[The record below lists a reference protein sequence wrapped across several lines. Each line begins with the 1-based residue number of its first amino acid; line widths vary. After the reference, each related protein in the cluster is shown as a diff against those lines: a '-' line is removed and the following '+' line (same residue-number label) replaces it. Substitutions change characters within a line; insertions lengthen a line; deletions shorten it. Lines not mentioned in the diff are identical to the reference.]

1 MTSGVIVAG
10 NRVTVR
16 SVQLY
21 TRTAGT
27 GLPVVLLHAFPL
39 SSAMWLAQREGLA
52 RACRVITPDLRGFGG
67 SRLGDD
73 EPSLDLMAD
82 DVARVLDAEGVE
94 RAVIGGLS
102 MGGYVTMAFC
112 RRHPDRVLGVI
123 LAATK
128 ASPDTDA
135 ARGNRERVAR
145 EVLADGSDVLV
156 REVLPGLTGPTT
168 RQRRAMVSG
177 RVKGLVQS
185 APPQAVAWAQRAM
198 AGRPDSFDTLAGLK
212 VPALVLAGE
221 EDELAPPSDAR
232 AMAEAVPEGRLEVIP
247 EAGHLIAVEQPEA
260 FNEAVARFLST
271 ELAGVSRSPG

>member
-82 DVARVLDAEGVE
+82 DVARVLDAEGVA

-260 FNEAVARFLST
+260 FNDAVTRFLSS
-271 ELAGVSRSPG
+271 ELAGESRSRG